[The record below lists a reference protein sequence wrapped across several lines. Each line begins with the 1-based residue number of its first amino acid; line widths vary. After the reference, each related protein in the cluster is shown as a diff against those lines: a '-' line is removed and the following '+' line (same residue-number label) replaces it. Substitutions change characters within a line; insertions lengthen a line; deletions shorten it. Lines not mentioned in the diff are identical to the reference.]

1 MNDVD
6 EVFCLTQVD
15 GVVEVMPPRSTL
27 VPFLSFSS
35 AAAPVT
41 TATVA
46 TAASSKAER
55 MKAPPNGYFACCS
68 VNAAR
73 RRPARAATSPRLGR
87 IEQRPRP
94 FALGVFRIYP
104 VPHGRQQWLVSRSL
118 RVVNIEQMVRQ

>member
-1 MNDVD
+1 MNDVE

-15 GVVEVMPPRSTL
+15 GVVEVMPPNSTL

-41 TATVA
+41 TAAAA
-46 TAASSKAER
+46 TAASNKADR
-55 MKAPPNGYFACCS
+55 MKGASNGYFACCS
-68 VNAAR
+68 VNAAH

-94 FALGVFRIYP
+94 FALGVFRTP
-104 VPHGRQQWLVSRSL
+104 PFRTDVQQWLVSRSL
-118 RVVNIEQMVRQ
+118 RVVNIEQM